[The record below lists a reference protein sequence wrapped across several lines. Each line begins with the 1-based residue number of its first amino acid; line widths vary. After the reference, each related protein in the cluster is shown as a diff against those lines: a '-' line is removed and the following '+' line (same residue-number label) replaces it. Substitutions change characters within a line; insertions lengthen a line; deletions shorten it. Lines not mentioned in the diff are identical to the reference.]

1 MEESI
6 NKQLSRLLGEIKKGH
21 AKALGGIQLLLES
34 RLSKVISG
42 FFLQEADRED
52 ILEDTYLRIVLEIH
66 TYKRDENPSAWIIR
80 ILKSIIFTKLKKQKR
95 EVSMEDA
102 RLERR
107 GMSCHPHQN
116 IQGFA
121 KIFANPCFL
130 CCFMYN
136 YKTEFKLI
144 R

>member
-95 EVSMEDA
+95 EVSIGRRPFGKEGHVQFA
-102 RLERR
+102 RERR
-107 GMSCHPHQN
+107 
-116 IQGFA
+116 I
-121 KIFANPCFL
+121 
-130 CCFMYN
+130 YR
-136 YKTEFKLI
+136 KLSFDKKSI
-144 R
+144 

>member
-66 TYKRDENPSAWIIR
+66 TYKRDENPSAWLIR
-80 ILKSIIFTKLKKQKR
+80 ILKSIIL
-95 EVSMEDA
+95 
-102 RLERR
+102 
-107 GMSCHPHQN
+107 PN
-116 IQGFA
+116 
-121 KIFANPCFL
+121 
-130 CCFMYN
+130 
-136 YKTEFKLI
+136 
-144 R
+144 

>member
-102 RLERR
+102 RFWKGGACTVRA
-107 GMSCHPHQN
+107 GAKN
-116 IQGFA
+116 IS
-121 KIFANPCFL
+121 KTIF
-130 CCFMYN
+130 
-136 YKTEFKLI
+136 
-144 R
+144 

>member
-52 ILEDTYLRIVLEIH
+52 ILEDTYLRIV
-66 TYKRDENPSAWIIR
+66 YWRYIR
-80 ILKSIIFTKLKKQKR
+80 ISGTKILPLGLF
-95 EVSMEDA
+95 V
-102 RLERR
+102 
-107 GMSCHPHQN
+107 
-116 IQGFA
+116 F
-121 KIFANPCFL
+121 
-130 CCFMYN
+130 
-136 YKTEFKLI
+136 
-144 R
+144 